1 MVFKMISCIRNVLL
15 CIVSLNVFCIFLY
28 SLYTVYHQR
37 VIREKFS
44 DWKAVMCDDP
54 KKNITS
60 SGMQLKSSRKKYEL
74 SQFIQQQS
82 KLKHAVQP
90 GGKWSPS
97 GCVARQRVA
106 IIIPFRGRQQHL
118 TLLLNDLIPL
128 LKNQQLGF
136 QIFVVEQ
143 FGSAVFNKG
152 RLMNAGFFE
161 AFGRSLFDCYIFHDV
176 DLVPE
181 TDMSVYTCEEWPKH
195 ISVAVD
201 TFNYRL
207 PYPNLVGGVL
217 AFRPE
222 HFVSVNGY
230 SNEYWGWGGEDDD
243 MAARMIQM
251 KLGVCRQSAE
261 SSRYRMIPHDPSE
274 MPFPALRYILLGNAE
289 RRMFNDGLCNLVYKL
304 TSESRQP
311 LYTHI
316 VVDIGSEP
324 LTLTQQ

>member
-1 MVFKMISCIRNVLL
+1 MISCIRNVLWF
-15 CIVSLNVFCIFLY
+15 IVSLNVLCIFVY

-44 DWKAVMCDDP
+44 YLKAVMCDDP
-54 KKNITS
+54 TKNITS
-60 SGMQLKSSRKKYEL
+60 SDLDLCCAFTNGMQLKSSRNKYEL

-82 KLKHAVQP
+82 NVINPVKP
-90 GGKWSPS
+90 GGIWSPS

-118 TLLLNDLIPL
+118 TILLTDLIPL

-136 QIFVVEQ
+136 QIFVIEQ
-143 FGSAVFNKG
+143 FGSGVFNKG

-161 AFGRSLFDCYIFHDV
+161 AFGRPSFDCYIFHDV

-181 TDMSVYTCEEWPKH
+181 TNMSVYTCEEWPKH
-195 ISVAVD
+195 LSVAVD
-201 TFNYRL
+201 KLNY
-207 PYPNLVGGVL
+207 
-217 AFRPE
+217 
-222 HFVSVNGY
+222 
-230 SNEYWGWGGEDDD
+230 
-243 MAARMIQM
+243 RMIQM
-251 KLGVCRQSAE
+251 GLGVCRQSAE

-274 MPFPALRYILLGNAE
+274 MPYPARRNTLLSNAE
-289 RRMFNDGLCNLVYKL
+289 RRMFNDGLGNLVYKR

>member
-1 MVFKMISCIRNVLL
+1 
-15 CIVSLNVFCIFLY
+15 
-28 SLYTVYHQR
+28 
-37 VIREKFS
+37 
-44 DWKAVMCDDP
+44 
-54 KKNITS
+54 
-60 SGMQLKSSRKKYEL
+60 MQLKSSRNKYEL

-82 KLKHAVQP
+82 NVINPVKP
-90 GGKWSPS
+90 GGIWSPS

-118 TLLLNDLIPL
+118 TILLTDLIPL

-136 QIFVVEQ
+136 QIFVIEQ
-143 FGSAVFNKG
+143 FGSGVFNKG

-161 AFGRSLFDCYIFHDV
+161 AFGRPSFDCYIFHDV

-181 TDMSVYTCEEWPKH
+181 TNMSVYTCEEWPKH
-195 ISVAVD
+195 LSVAVD
-201 TFNYRL
+201 KLNYRL

-222 HFVSVNGY
+222 HFVAVNGY

-251 KLGVCRQSAE
+251 GLGVCRQSAE

-274 MPFPALRYILLGNAE
+274 MPYPARRNTLLSNAE
-289 RRMFNDGLCNLVYKL
+289 RRMFNDGLGNLVYKR